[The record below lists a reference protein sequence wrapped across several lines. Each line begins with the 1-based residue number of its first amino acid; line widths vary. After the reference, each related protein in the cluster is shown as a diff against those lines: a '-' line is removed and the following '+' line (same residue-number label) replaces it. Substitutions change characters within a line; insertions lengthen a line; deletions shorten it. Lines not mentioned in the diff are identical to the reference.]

1 MKRVTDDT
9 VVYMSD
15 IDGSAELLVKD
26 VEAMHFELDE
36 ADNKVADPAR
46 LEKRIDEIAGKIFKA
61 HMQLE
66 SIVEEL
72 QAGRKR

>member
-26 VEAMHFELDE
+26 VEAMQFGLDE
-36 ADNKVADPAR
+36 ADNKVADPTR
-46 LEKRIDEIAGKIFKA
+46 LEKRIDEIAGTIFKA